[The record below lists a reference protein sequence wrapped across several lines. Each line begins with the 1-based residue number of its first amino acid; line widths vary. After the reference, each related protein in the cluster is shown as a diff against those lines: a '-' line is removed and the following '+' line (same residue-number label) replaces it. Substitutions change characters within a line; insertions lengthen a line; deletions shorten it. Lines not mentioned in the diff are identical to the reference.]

1 MTAAVTVLPAGES
14 AMQHLA
20 AVLVQHSQV
29 LSSGSASLLATA
41 ALELHA
47 AASPMLQGCFSL
59 TDSNAEL
66 VQQLLEGLHV
76 ALQHS
81 GHVDGVLRGSVAL
94 RLAAVLEEQ
103 QQLDRGL
110 DVVQEV
116 RSWMH
121 AVVNTRRSTVLSCC
135 QRHRQVSHFFLAS
148 CCPVLDSTGR
158 DMLQQERHLCGFLC
172 SSGFGGCRHGQV

>member
-1 MTAAVTVLPAGES
+1 
-14 AMQHLA
+14 MQHLA

-29 LSSGSASLLATA
+29 LGSSSASLLASA

-47 AASPMLQGCFSL
+47 AASPMLQGCFGH

-66 VQQLLEGLHV
+66 VQQLLEGLHA

-81 GHVDGVLRGSVAL
+81 GHVAGVLRGSVAL

-110 DVVQEV
+110 EVVQEV
-116 RSWMH
+116 RNRLH
-121 AVVNTRRSTVLSCC
+121 AAVKTL
-135 QRHRQVSHFFLAS
+135 
-148 CCPVLDSTGR
+148 
-158 DMLQQERHLCGFLC
+158 
-172 SSGFGGCRHGQV
+172 